1 MVRMK
6 KKTNFIVRN
15 MKMRKFSLGNIMC
28 LMLVVISALFEIN
41 LKRNKRQ
48 EKYISAFYTNIKV
61 TPLNYVFTVTIYRC

>member
-1 MVRMK
+1 
-6 KKTNFIVRN
+6 
-15 MKMRKFSLGNIMC
+15 MRKFSLGNIMC